1 MGKRI
6 VAKFDDLYA
15 VLGVRQD
22 ADDVVITAA
31 YKSLV
36 KKYHPDTSGSHNPK
50 NAQMFRLVQNAYDKL
65 RDKEQRHRYDQSL
78 AESAKKKATKQTA
91 ASGTSSDNTTSNE
104 RTGKGSYKAKQNS
117 KTKIYPNSP
126 KGRWT
131 GNSYVT
137 ATLSCALVL
146 LIIIGINLWTH
157 KGSTIDLPLANK
169 PIGKNSLDAMSTVIT
184 PNLAP
189 MKTDSQRKF
198 STNDTNVKLPDFDK
212 LNGLEVKERDLTGG
226 FAYPKVADEYM
237 PYPGIDKIGT
247 TEGTPLPLPP
257 EAMSTVIRPNLAPM
271 KTDSQRKFSTDD
283 TNVKLPDFDKLNGL
297 EVKERGC
304 KGDFAYPL
312 VDNKDTPYPGID
324 RIGKS
329 NIGDLS
335 TEGNITII
343 PYASPPTTIE
353 QAVNSGVDE
362 PFLKHDSLIPKP
374 RLKPV
379 EILLMA
385 ASHMDSDRRMYQII
399 EPQDKSGIETFRPTA
414 SPVFSLT
421 SANNTALY
429 LLDLAIRFLREN
441 EDSDN
446 WGVIKLG
453 KSKLQKSI
461 IDKNTN
467 DIVWY
472 SYLLRNA
479 LEHNKAYRE
488 FFSGTGI
495 TGMKTSPVQVEILP
509 VLGVGRKTNIDR
521 IVGDREILGGQIV
534 P

>member
-1 MGKRI
+1 M
-6 VAKFDDLYA
+6 AKFDDLYA

-36 KKYHPDTSGSHNPK
+36 KKYHPDTSGSLNPK
-50 NAQMFRLVQNAYDKL
+50 NVQMFRLVQNAYDKL

-78 AESAKKKATKQTA
+78 AERAKKKATKQTT
-91 ASGTSSDNTTSNE
+91 ASGTSNDNTTSNE
-104 RTGKGSYKAKQNS
+104 RTGKGSDKAKQNS
-117 KTKIYPNSP
+117 KTKLYPKSP
-126 KGRWT
+126 KGSWT

-137 ATLSCALVL
+137 AILSCVLVL
-146 LIIIGINLWTH
+146 LIIFGINLRTH
-157 KGSTIDLPLANK
+157 KSSTIDLSLANK
-169 PIGKNSLDAMSTVIT
+169 PIGKNSPETMSTVIT

-198 STNDTNVKLPDFDK
+198 STTDTKIKLPDSDK
-212 LNGLEVKERDLTGG
+212 LSGLEVNERDLTGG
-226 FAYPKVADEYM
+226 FAYPKVVDEYI
-237 PYPGIDKIGT
+237 PYPGIDKKGT

-257 EAMSTVIRPNLAPM
+257 EAMSTVIRPNLAHM

-283 TNVKLPDFDKLNGL
+283 TKVKLPDSEKLNGL
-297 EVKERGC
+297 EVKERDL

-312 VDNKDTPYPGID
+312 VDNKDTQYPSID

-335 TEGNITII
+335 TAGNITII
-343 PYASPPTTIE
+343 PYASPPTKFE
-353 QAVNSGVDE
+353 QAFNSGVNE
-362 PFLKHDSLIPKP
+362 PLMKHDSLIPKP
-374 RLKPV
+374 RLKPI

-385 ASHMDSDRRMYQII
+385 ASKMKLDPRLMPLK
-399 EPQDKSGIETFRPTA
+399 EPQDEIGKMA
-414 SPVFSLT
+414 SFPAAPLVFSLT

-429 LLDLAIRFLREN
+429 LLDLTIRFLREN
-441 EDSDN
+441 DDSDK
-446 WGVIKLG
+446 WGAIKLS
-453 KSKLQKSI
+453 KSKLQKSL

-467 DIVWY
+467 EIVWY
-472 SYLLRNA
+472 SSMLRNA

-488 FFSGTGI
+488 FFSGTEI

-509 VLGVGRKTNIDR
+509 VLGVGKKISIDR